1 MLCPFRIGCS
11 IRNQDVAGSGWLGGG
26 AFSVFR
32 KNMMAL
38 ASPSLTP
45 RFGILVCGFMIC
57 GYLIQRYTQC
67 AFKRKPARSKGGPTS
82 PPLCPILW
90 QALHPYLL

>member
-38 ASPSLTP
+38 ASSSLTP
-45 RFGILVCGFMIC
+45 RFGILVCGFMLC
-57 GYLIQRYTQC
+57 GYLIQRYTQDE
-67 AFKRKPARSKGGPTS
+67 FKRKPARSKGGPTS
-82 PPLCPILW
+82 PPLCPIL
-90 QALHPYLL
+90 